1 MEQRYIT
8 GREVAKLTGLSVS
21 TLNKARSWK
30 TGAAAGLIY
39 SKIGRSVRYAIADV
53 EAFMA
58 GCRVDSGTGQAA
70 VK

>member
-30 TGAAAGLIY
+30 TGAAAGLAY
-39 SKIGRSVRYAIADV
+39 VKIGRSVRYALADV
-53 EAFMA
+53 EAFMSA
-58 GCRVDSGTGQAA
+58 NRVNPA
-70 VK
+70 VEQMAKK